1 MLTHIRPLVAGIC
14 TLAFA
19 VGVSACA
26 ETASTGKF
34 SGESHNVAQTVSN
47 FQTDAT
53 AEDEKKLCE
62 DDLAATLTAKLARAG
77 GCQTV
82 LKAQL
87 HEIDALGL
95 KIESIVVSGKH
106 ALAHVKSTYSGK
118 NRVTVLALVK
128 EGSHWKISGLGQ
140 APIAG

>member
-1 MLTHIRPLVAGIC
+1 MLMLLRPLVAGIC
-14 TLAFA
+14 ALAFA

-53 AEDEKKLCE
+53 AEDEKKLC
-62 DDLAATLTAKLARAG
+62 DNDLATTLTTKLARVG

-87 HEIDALGL
+87 HEIDALSL
-95 KIESIVVSGKH
+95 KVESIVVSGDH
-106 ALAHVKSTYSGK
+106 ALAHVKSTYAGK
-118 NRVTVLALVK
+118 NRVTALTLVK

-140 APIAG
+140 ASIPG

>member
-1 MLTHIRPLVAGIC
+1 MTLPTRPLAAGISA
-14 TLAFA
+14 LALALA
-19 VGVSACA
+19 VAACG
-26 ETASTGKF
+26 ETASTGNFK
-34 SGESHNVAQTVSN
+34 GESHNVAQTVSN

-62 DDLAATLTAKLARAG
+62 DDLAATLTAKLARVG

-95 KIESIVVSGKH
+95 KVESIVVSGTH

-118 NRVTVLALVK
+118 SRVTALKLVK
-128 EGSHWKISGLGQ
+128 EGSHWKISGVV
-140 APIAG
+140 APTK

>member
-1 MLTHIRPLVAGIC
+1 MLMSMRPLVAGIC
-14 TLAFA
+14 ALAFA

-34 SGESHNVAQTVSN
+34 SGESHNVAQTVAN

-62 DDLAATLTAKLARAG
+62 DDLAATLTGKLARVG

-95 KIESIVVSGKH
+95 KVESIVLSGNH

-118 NRVTVLALVK
+118 NRVTALALVK
-128 EGSHWKISGLGQ
+128 EGSHWRISGIGQ
-140 APIAG
+140 APIPG